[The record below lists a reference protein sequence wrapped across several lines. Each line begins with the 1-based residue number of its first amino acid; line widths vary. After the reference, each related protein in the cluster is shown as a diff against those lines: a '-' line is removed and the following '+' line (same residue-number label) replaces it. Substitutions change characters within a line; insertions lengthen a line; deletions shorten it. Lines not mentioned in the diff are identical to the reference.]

1 MQDEETL
8 LTVHPSMFRDHPVA
22 FILMLLG
29 SLLIVGLPFLIAWW
43 LRVRHT
49 TLVVTNKRTTLQ
61 RGILSKY
68 TSEVLHAH
76 VRNIQV
82 SQTFGQRLMGVG
94 ALAISSAGQSDIEIR
109 IEGVPDPEGIQAMI
123 DKYR

>member
-8 LTVHPSMFRDHPVA
+8 LTVHPSMFRQNPVG
-22 FILMLLG
+22 FVLILLA
-29 SLLIVGLPFLIAWW
+29 SLVGIGIPFLVAWW
-43 LRVRHT
+43 LRVHHT
-49 TLVVTNKRTTLQ
+49 TLIVTNKRTTLKQ
-61 RGILSKY
+61 GILSKY

-94 ALAISSAGQSDIEIR
+94 SLSISSAGQADVEIR
-109 IEGVPDPEGIQAMI
+109 IDGVPDPEGIQGTI
-123 DKYR
+123 DKFR

>member
-8 LTVHPSMFRDHPVA
+8 LTVHPSMFRDHPLA
-22 FILMLLG
+22 FALILLA
-29 SLLIVGLPFLIAWW
+29 SLVGIGIPFLIAWW
-43 LRVRHT
+43 LRVHHT
-49 TLVVTNKRTTLQ
+49 TLIVTNKRTTLQ
-61 RGILSKY
+61 QGILAKF

-94 ALAISSAGQSDIEIR
+94 SLAISSAGQADVEIR
-109 IEGVPDPEGIQAMI
+109 IEGVPDPDGIKATI

>member
-8 LTVHPSMFRDHPVA
+8 LTVHPSMFRDHPAA
-22 FILMLLG
+22 FVLMALG
-29 SLLIVGLPFLIAWW
+29 SLVVIGLPFLIAWW
-43 LRVRHT
+43 LRVHHT
-49 TLVVTNKRTTLQ
+49 TLVVTNKRTTLKQ
-61 RGILSKY
+61 GILAKY

-94 ALAISSAGQSDIEIR
+94 SLAISSAGQADVEIR
-109 IEGVPDPEGIQAMI
+109 IEGVPDPEGIQATI